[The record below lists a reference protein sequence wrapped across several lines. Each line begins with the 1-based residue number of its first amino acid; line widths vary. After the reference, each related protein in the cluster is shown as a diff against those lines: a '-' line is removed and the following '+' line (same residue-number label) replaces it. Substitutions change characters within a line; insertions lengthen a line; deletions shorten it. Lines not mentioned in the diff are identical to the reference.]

1 MAKSATADQTIYFK
15 AVPWSIGDKSGLYSQ
30 VMKNEP
36 VKNLDVAKEVVD
48 TRRMP
53 HSPDEALNVFKAF
66 MDVMTA
72 KTGTDLRPRVVDGY
86 IKTDIASGGELPTA
100 KSPWDKLKN
109 WCKVSITLLKDS
121 TKVIDGTF
129 RNIETSDIPKLNFV
143 TALDSD
149 IQNRLIIN
157 TPIVAYGDKMQ
168 FSAELGDTAYLKHG
182 EDIFPLTCTA
192 SDVAHAQFEFPAA
205 VAAIPAG
212 EPIDFHMNSR
222 GGVNGAVATPMQKT
236 VVLAPYAGTVP
247 LITAFNQG
255 DLEEGTFHC
264 NASEWVTLKGAGF
277 RSLNIQSL
285 KVGHRS
291 GNTYDKQINA
301 TEVSIVD
308 DNTMRFK
315 LPTNNS
321 TMTDEELREADLSVT
336 LYTQSAI
343 SAAYSLTYV
352 G

>member
-1 MAKSATADQTIYFK
+1 MSKLTGKFTT
-15 AVPWSIGDKSGLYSQ
+15 VPWAVNGKSGYWLRFLPGDAIKDESFLREVIYRAGLNYTAEELLHAFRAVAKYGPILASEDGRSRIVTGFIEFLVRLSGSVDSPDGAFNPAIHQ
-30 VMKNEP
+30 CI
-36 VKNLDVAKEVVD
+36 VKAKLRHEAIRKVLDVSMTNITSGIGVNLD
-48 TRRMP
+48 
-53 HSPDEALNVFKAF
+53 NVTYLGA
-66 MDVMTA
+66 
-72 KTGTDLRPRVVDGY
+72 TGVQNI
-86 IKTDIASGGELPTA
+86 IKP
-100 KSPWDKLKN
+100 
-109 WCKVSITLLKDS
+109 
-121 TKVIDGTF
+121 VI
-129 RNIETSDIPKLNFV
+129 NF
-143 TALDSD
+143 A
-149 IQNRLIIN
+149 
-157 TPIVAYGDKMQ
+157 AYGDHM
-168 FSAELGDTAYLKHG
+168 EMLEGDTATITYG
-182 EDIFPLTCTA
+182 DTVYPLTCVS
-192 SDVAHAQFEFPAA
+192 SDVSKAEFTFPSALASVPQGAQLQFEM
-205 VAAIPAG
+205 
-212 EPIDFHMNSR
+212 HSR
-222 GGVNGAVATPMQKT
+222 GGVAEGQVYTNRKNLVMDA
-236 VVLAPYAGTVP
+236 YAGDVP

-264 NASEWVTLKGAGF
+264 SASEWVTLKGAGF

-315 LPTNNS
+315 LPANTS